1 MSSDT
6 LATVIGQHVEKII
19 YKEPVDQYLADVWES
34 LGAAME
40 LMDKNCGLRDVSI
53 TYKATLEQYFLS
65 KVLATDLGDQWK
77 ATDVIEEDE
86 DTENPEIEETVATEE
101 LAEEDDRGS
110 EEDIDPD
117 NMSQLQRARHYGKEI
132 MAMRDNGAVVSQ
144 IMEKY
149 NIGEGAFY
157 KLRKEILG

>member
-34 LGAAME
+34 LGTAME

-77 ATDVIEEDE
+77 GTDVIEEDE
-86 DTENPEIEETVATEE
+86 DTEDPELDETVATEDLE
-101 LAEEDDRGS
+101 EEDDRGS
-110 EEDIDPD
+110 ERDIDPNSM
-117 NMSQLQRARHYGKEI
+117 NMIERARYYADEI
-132 MAMRDNGAVVSQ
+132 MAMRKSGAKVSE
-144 IMEKY
+144 IIEKY
-149 NIGEGAFY
+149 NIGEGTFHR
-157 KLRKEILG
+157 LRKEILG